1 MRTVGVVVAA
11 FSHFRYMTVSQYD
24 SVSVIGQAGSE
35 PLVKSGRSVAD
46 DLGMSLAK
54 GVRSGWDRHA
64 PVKVRA
70 LVLIALAGGLSA
82 IFASLFPANPEAPVA
97 LLRVSGAILLAG
109 GLGLWWFGDRVPHW
123 FPRVAIVI
131 GTLLVSVLI
140 ARAAT
145 GVGMIVT
152 ASDYMWIAV
161 YAAFF
166 FSPRAARAHMALIAA
181 AFGAALLINTHPVP
195 ADAWVFMTASLVV
208 ATETISRQHQ
218 RLRREAQT
226 DPLTGLLNRNG
237 LKPAAKRAFA
247 LADRTGIPL
256 TVAIIDLDGF
266 KQVNDRE
273 GHAAGD
279 RLLVALAEI
288 WRDSLDPSDIF
299 ARLGGDEFVVLLVGS
314 GDEERAR
321 LFERLRF
328 ASPTPWSAGVIR
340 RQTGEDFSTCLAKA
354 DLALYDAKRGRHER
368 RMPASSP
375 VPASAAAQLE
385 TP

>member
-1 MRTVGVVVAA
+1 MI
-11 FSHFRYMTVSQYD
+11 D
-24 SVSVIGQAGSE
+24 QAGPE
-35 PLVKSGRSVAD
+35 PLIKSGRSVAD

-54 GVRSGWDRHA
+54 GIRSRWDRHA
-64 PVKVRA
+64 PVQVRA

-97 LLRVSGAILLAG
+97 LLRVFGVILLAG
-109 GLGLWWFGDRVPHW
+109 GLGLWWFGDHVPHW

-166 FSPRAARAHMALIAA
+166 FSPGAARAHMALIAA

-237 LKPAAKRAFA
+237 LKPAAQRAFA

-256 TVAIIDLDGF
+256 TVALIDLDHF
-266 KQVNDRE
+266 KQVNDRD
-273 GHAAGD
+273 GHQAGD
-279 RLLVALAEI
+279 RLLVELTRI
-288 WRDSLDPSDIF
+288 WGHELEPSDIF
-299 ARLGGDEFVVLLVGS
+299 ARLGGDEFLVLLVGTS
-314 GDEERAR
+314 DDERGR
-321 LFERLRF
+321 LLERLRF

-340 RQTGEDFSTCLAKA
+340 RQPGEDLSTCLAKA
-354 DLALYDAKRGRHER
+354 DLALYDAKRSRQGQRGR
-368 RMPASSP
+368 ASSP
-375 VPASAAAQLE
+375 VPASAAPQLE
-385 TP
+385 AP